1 MTENLIPQGH
11 LVKTRFLGVRGSV
24 PRPPTVW
31 ETRERGRRLLT
42 DFIEFGPQ
50 VNNIGRFLEN
60 EARWKVEGFGGNTTC
75 SEVRTSQ
82 FQFLIDGGSGL
93 KQAGEE
99 LMAGPCGKGKGEVH
113 ILMTHFHLDHLIGI
127 PFFRPIFVP
136 GNKVHF
142 YAVQD
147 ELESSIRAIFHR
159 PLFPV
164 EFTDLG
170 AKITFNKMA
179 PRKPMT
185 LGDMTITPYLLDHP
199 DPSWGYRI
207 TDGKKNIA
215 YCVDTECTRFTR
227 EQLGPDLPLYQNT
240 DLMIFDGQYSVGEVI
255 DKLNWGHS
263 VPSVGLDLAMREG
276 IKRVAFVHHDPFA
289 TDEDLVENERQ
300 TRQYYEQRLKS
311 ADKTQETLHEVHW
324 EFAYEGLEI
333 EL

>member
-1 MTENLIPQGH
+1 MKI
-11 LVKTRFLGVRGSV
+11 RFLGVRGSV
-24 PRPPTVW
+24 PRPNTIW
-31 ETRERGRRLLT
+31 ETRERGRRLLS
-42 DFIEFGPQ
+42 DFIAFGATE
-50 VNNIGRFLEN
+50 NNIGRFLES
-60 EARWKVEGFGGNTTC
+60 EDRWKVEGFGGNTTC
-75 SEVRTSQ
+75 SEIRTPS
-82 FQFLIDGGSGL
+82 FQIIIDGGSGL
-93 KQAGEE
+93 KQVGEE
-99 LMAGPCGKGKGEVH
+99 LMSGPCGKGKGEVH

-170 AKITFNKMA
+170 AQVHFHQLPA
-179 PRKPMT
+179 RKPT
-185 LGDMTITPYLLDHP
+185 LLGDMTVTPYLLDHP

-207 TDGKKNIA
+207 SHGNKHVA
-215 YCVDTECTRFTR
+215 YCVDTECTRFTP
-227 EQLGPDLPLYQNT
+227 EQLGADLPLYQNV
-240 DLMIFDGQYSVGEVI
+240 DLMVFDGQYSVGEVI
-255 DKLNWGHS
+255 DKMNWGHS

-276 IKRVAFVHHDPFA
+276 IKRVAVVHHDPFA

-300 TRQYYEQRLKS
+300 TRLYYEQRLKS
-311 ADKTQETLHEVHW
+311 ADKTKEKLHEVDW
-324 EFAYEGLEI
+324 LFAYEGLQI